1 MLCHNISLKKIL
13 INKFDMQDLG
23 DIDVILKI
31 KIIGTCNRLVMSQ
44 SHYVKK
50 ILDKFFIGENST
62 IKTPMNISIIL

>member
-1 MLCHNISLKKIL
+1 MK
-13 INKFDMQDLG
+13 DLG

-31 KIIGTCNRLVMSQ
+31 KIIGTCNRLVMFQ

-62 IKTPMNISIIL
+62 IKTPMNISVIL